1 MAINAEL
8 KLKTY
13 VQVSAAMLAFA
24 ANSVLCRLA
33 LLETS
38 MDAASFTLIRLISGA
53 ATLLFILFF
62 MRKDDLKHN
71 NIRRQFPLLAL
82 TSTLLFSY
90 AAAFSYAYINMDTG
104 TGALVL
110 FASVQLAMIGYHLV
124 SGNRLNFKELSGLV
138 LALAG
143 FVYLLLPSSS
153 SPDLMATV
161 LMMISGT
168 SWALFTLL
176 GKRASS
182 SDRGLK
188 PIASMTYSFFGAS
201 LLSLFVLAW
210 LWDSNSVTII
220 GLFFAV
226 ASGSIASA
234 LGYAIWY
241 SVLPSI
247 SVLQASVV
255 QLSVPALA
263 TLGGILFLGE
273 LLTLQLSLSSVAIL
287 GGIAIVFLGRK
298 T

>member
-1 MAINAEL
+1 MAINAES

-62 MRKDDLKHN
+62 MRKGDLKCN

-138 LALAG
+138 IALTG

-153 SPDLMATV
+153 SPDLVATV
-161 LMMISGT
+161 LMMTSGT
-168 SWALFTLL
+168 SWAFFTLL

-182 SDRGLK
+182 SDKGLE
-188 PIASMTYSFFGAS
+188 PIASMTYSFVGAS

-210 LWDSNSVTII
+210 LWDSSSVTIT

-255 QLSVPALA
+255 QLSVPVLA

-298 T
+298 A